1 MKKNMK
7 ILNEKFVIISVMGPH
22 AGESSEQIFSRKIKD
37 IERTGNTFWMIQS
50 YKSSP
55 PKVQSLVK
63 KAKLERKNIFCI
75 FISPSK
81 KGGSKQTKKSI
92 KAKSFSSDKI
102 NWKELSPK
110 LSPVTGNISTNSFSL
125 VFDKMNITQQD
136 IKLDLWNYADFEEQ
150 KKPILPNMG
159 VSTICAVRKDMSQHP
174 TKIKSNI
181 RKIEAVAKVS
191 SLGCV
196 WLK

>member
-1 MKKNMK
+1 MK
-7 ILNEKFVIISVMGPH
+7 ILNEKFVIISVVGPH

-50 YKSSP
+50 YKSNP

-63 KAKLERKNIFCI
+63 KAKLERRNIFCI
-75 FISPSK
+75 FITPSK
-81 KGGSKQTKKSI
+81 EARPTTKSN

-102 NWKELSPK
+102 NWKKLSPK
-110 LSPVTGNISTNSFSL
+110 LSQVTGNISTNSFSL
-125 VFDKMNITQQD
+125 VFDKMNITEQD

-150 KKPILPNMG
+150 KNPILPKLG

-174 TKIKSNI
+174 NKIKSNI
-181 RKIEAVAKVS
+181 RKIEAVARVS